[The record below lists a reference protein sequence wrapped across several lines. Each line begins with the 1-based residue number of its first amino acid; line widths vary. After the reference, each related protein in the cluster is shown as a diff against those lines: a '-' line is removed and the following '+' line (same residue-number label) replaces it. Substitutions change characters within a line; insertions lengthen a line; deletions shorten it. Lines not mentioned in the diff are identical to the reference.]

1 MTLNA
6 SLIEHLPWLC
16 ALAATLAA
24 LELLRRLRVAQR
36 AMMAL
41 QRDNNRVAL
50 SLDLAHGVGR
60 MGNWQFE
67 RAETSLIWSD
77 EVFAIHQRDRQR
89 GQPGLQEAISY
100 YHSDDRVK
108 VADAVQR
115 SLDHG
120 EDFDFRA
127 RIITDNGEVRE
138 VMSRG
143 TCRYGRDGTT
153 IGVLGY
159 IIDLT
164 SAPAQPG

>member
-1 MTLNA
+1 MWPTV
-6 SLIEHLPWLC
+6 IEHLPWIY
-16 ALAATLAA
+16 ALVATLVA
-24 LELLRRLRVAQR
+24 LELLRRLRMAQR
-36 AMMAL
+36 DTL
-41 QRDNNRVAL
+41 TLRQDRNRVTL
-50 SLDLAHGVGR
+50 SLDLALGVGR

-67 RAETSLIWSD
+67 RSETSLIWSD
-77 EVFAIHQRDRQR
+77 EVFAIHHRDRRR

-100 YHSDDRVK
+100 YHPDDRLK

-127 RIITDNGEVRE
+127 RIITDNGQIRE

-153 IGVLGY
+153 IGVIGF
-159 IIDLT
+159 IIDL
-164 SAPAQPG
+164 SAGPVSPN